1 MGISDGYK
9 PVVVLGKI
17 IVDEYGD
24 PHPPKS
30 NGCDRDGNA
39 NDDEKGPPAPP
50 ETVSIGGAGPQA
62 AFGAAAALAVW
73 DSYYKSNESEDSS
86 GESGGDRDSNKTKIS
101 SKPPPVLLVA
111 PVGKDW
117 TPSDTSAL
125 ESALGAPSAKVVVH
139 NNTVTGCDFGTET
152 VFDGDNGPVPIIE
165 THLLQSRIGNRDGG
179 DEKDGSEDGYF
190 TPRIRFWHDRD
201 QVVHWYAINDS
212 FGPKGADGLW
222 RNRPSAGDLTAILEE
237 RCKSSG
243 CVPSDE
249 EGGGGGFVLHV
260 VAEAGEASAGG
271 GMDCLPLVADEGLLL
286 DRRLSFVG
294 IEPVANVET
303 LGEGDAAVAAGLLAA
318 SCEGISKASQ
328 QSSAALVGTS
338 VFWCPDRALD
348 GAIRKHGL
356 YERVGNGN
364 TGLSWTVSV
373 RDGPGGSRVMRQGS
387 SSCDFDGGGAVA
399 IPAAT
404 LATED
409 GKPVNPTG
417 AGNAYSAAVTALVG
431 NGVSL
436 ETAACIATGVGAVVC
451 EHEGLPNA
459 DGGDGKGWSAVLDR
473 IREAALEVESLSKPQ
488 SNTEPQ

>member
-222 RNRPSAGDLTAILEE
+222 RNRPSSQDLATILDGW
-237 RCKSSG
+237 CGYADSNTNGGSG
-243 CVPSDE
+243 STSD
-249 EGGGGGFVLHV
+249 GSGSVVLHV
-260 VAEAGEASAGG
+260 VPEAGETPPGG
-271 GMDCLPLVADEGLLL
+271 GMDWLPLVQDERLLL
-286 DRRLSFVG
+286 RESGEPRLAFVG
-294 IEPVANVET
+294 LEPQADLET
-303 LGEGDAAVAAGLLAA
+303 IRDGDAVSTADLLGATRESLAA
-318 SCEGISKASQ
+318 VSPSPPV
-328 QSSAALVGTS
+328 L
-338 VFWCPDRALD
+338 WCPDRALD
-348 GAIRKHGL
+348 EAIRERNL
-356 YERVGNGN
+356 YERAIGSTSNYG
-364 TGLSWTVSV
+364 GSLTVAV
-373 RDGPGGSRVMRQGS
+373 RDGPRGSKVTTTRGKEPG
-387 SSCDFDGGGAVA
+387 FDSGDDCAIA
-399 IPAAT
+399 IPVAT
-404 LATED
+404 LSTED
-409 GKPVNPTG
+409 AKPVNPTG
-417 AGNAYSAAVTALVG
+417 AGNAYAGAMTSLLG

-436 ETAACIATGVGAVVC
+436 EAAACLATGIGAVVC
-451 EHEGLPNA
+451 EHEGLPACGNGSDWA
-459 DGGDGKGWSAVLDR
+459 RVLDR
-473 IREAALEVESLSKPQ
+473 IRDAAKEVESKLVLAKRH
-488 SNTEPQ
+488 

>member
-1 MGISDGYK
+1 
-9 PVVVLGKI
+9 
-17 IVDEYGD
+17 
-24 PHPPKS
+24 
-30 NGCDRDGNA
+30 
-39 NDDEKGPPAPP
+39 
-50 ETVSIGGAGPQA
+50 
-62 AFGAAAALAVW
+62 
-73 DSYYKSNESEDSS
+73 
-86 GESGGDRDSNKTKIS
+86 
-101 SKPPPVLLVA
+101 
-111 PVGKDW
+111 
-117 TPSDTSAL
+117 
-125 ESALGAPSAKVVVH
+125 VVVH
-139 NNTVTGCDFGTET
+139 NET
-152 VFDGDNGPVPIIE
+152 VAGRDSGRGAAANRSVYNNNNNNNNNNNHGSVGNSNSNTAIE
-165 THLLQSRIGNRDGG
+165 THLIKSCNGGRDDGITG
-179 DEKDGSEDGYF
+179 EKEDETTGEGFF
-190 TPRIRFWHDRD
+190 TPRIRLWHDRE
-201 QVVHWYAINDS
+201 QVVHWYAMNDS